1 MQALGTMHAM
11 TPAPHRILLVP
22 EARPRPTSLA
32 EPKVRRYRLAR
43 LRVAETRRPAEP
55 RFEHIAR
62 AYD

>member
-1 MQALGTMHAM
+1 MAAM
-11 TPAPHRILLVP
+11 TTAPHRILLVP
-22 EARPRPTSLA
+22 DARPRPDALA

-43 LRVAETRRPAEP
+43 LRVAETRQPAEP

>member
-1 MQALGTMHAM
+1 M

-22 EARPRPTSLA
+22 DARPRTEPA
-32 EPKVRRYRLAR
+32 GAPKVRRYRLAR
-43 LRVAETRRPAEP
+43 LRVAETRQPNDP